1 MIELLKKIGLEDK
14 EIVIYMACLEHD
26 LNTPTSIAKQ
36 TGIKRTTVYFYIEKL
51 LAKGLVA
58 QKIKKVK
65 KYIVC
70 LPTKNAVK
78 NYLESQKEKIADGE
92 KLLGQLPTEKTNLL
106 NTLPTQVYFY
116 EGKEGAKKLLN
127 EILAEKDN
135 IYWLG
140 SIENVLSVVGEEN
153 LYKLFT
159 LKRMTQNTSSYAL
172 TDKKILEHKRFS
184 EQLGKFR
191 YFKFLDSPFEIPA
204 LLVLFKNHI
213 GMISLS
219 GGSVKTIIIKDR
231 LINEMVK
238 FLFMSYWETL
248 PEK

>member
-1 MIELLKKIGLEDK
+1 
-14 EIVIYMACLEHD
+14 MACLEHG

-70 LPTKNAVK
+70 LPTKIAVK
-78 NYLESQKEKIADGE
+78 HYLNCQKEKIAEGE
-92 KLLGQLPTEKTNLL
+92 KLLRQLPAEKNNLL

-116 EGKEGAKKLLN
+116 EGKEGAKRLLN
-127 EILAEKDN
+127 EILIEKDN

-153 LYKLFT
+153 LYGLFT

-191 YFKFLDSPFEIPA
+191 YFKFLESPFEIPA
-204 LLVLFKNHI
+204 LLVLFKNHV
-213 GMISLS
+213 GMISINS
-219 GGSVKTIIIKDR
+219 SSIKTIIIKDK
-231 LINEMVK
+231 LVNEMIK
-238 FLFMSYWETL
+238 FLFMAYWTTL
-248 PEK
+248 PEEKASKGA